1 MGVMEQT
8 LGQPLEPPGMI
19 NLVLEDFRERR
30 NRRRLAQ
37 GGERH
42 RDVKGL
48 FDGRQ

>member
-1 MGVMEQT
+1 MGVTEQT

-19 NLVLEDFRERR
+19 HLALEDPRERR

-37 GGERH
+37 GRGRH
-42 RDVKGL
+42 SDMKGV